1 MADDRANLVNAKA
14 LSDEVSDSLASGIV
28 KVNVCAGG
36 AIDSGPSPSAAKENV
51 ERRPCD
57 CENAVKNS
65 ENGIFVYYPN
75 CRLVGKKRPKNIYCR
90 LTQRNLP

>member
-1 MADDRANLVNAKA
+1 MPDNPSKLQNIQLPAEP
-14 LSDEVSDSLASGIV
+14 SDGLGSGVV
-28 KVNVCAGG
+28 KTDCGNGG